1 MHQTMNKYEAGWPSP
16 LHLEWSETNEA
27 GGERAVLSDVFQT
40 CVNAFSTAQF
50 SLLKSPGRHSIVGR
64 LGPQIPIT
72 TDILRR
78 VPWQYD

>member
-1 MHQTMNKYEAGWPSP
+1 MKREGK
-16 LHLEWSETNEA
+16 
-27 GGERAVLSDVFQT
+27 RAVLNDVFQT
-40 CVNAFSTAQF
+40 CVNGFLTAQF